1 MINLLPPDVK
11 KSIEFARYN
20 TVLVRWLMA
29 LVVAIAG
36 VFIIIL
42 IGHMHLTRTTDNIT
56 QNTEVIRNSLE
67 EQNLEAT
74 QQEVQDISNSL
85 NLIVQVLSRQVL
97 FSDLIRQIGSI
108 IPEGAV
114 LTGLTINQTTG
125 GIDLL
130 ADATD
135 YNTATQV
142 QVNLE
147 DPENQIFKTADII
160 NIRCEQSEDNA
171 YPCQITIRALFGE
184 NSQFL
189 LIPPTQSRAS
199 S

>member
-1 MINLLPPDVK
+1 MK
-11 KSIEFARYN
+11 
-20 TVLVRWLMA
+20 
-29 LVVAIAG
+29 
-36 VFIIIL
+36 
-42 IGHMHLTRTTDNIT
+42 
-56 QNTEVIRNSLE
+56 SLE
-67 EQNLEAT
+67 EQNLEET
-74 QQEVQDISNSL
+74 QQEVQNISNSL
-85 NLIVQVLSRQVL
+85 NLVVQVLSRQVQ
-97 FSDLIRQIGSI
+97 FSDLIRQVGSI

-114 LTGLTINQTTG
+114 LTGLTINQTNG

-147 DPENQIFKTADII
+147 DPENQIFETADII
-160 NIRCEQSEDNA
+160 NIRCEQASDNA

-189 LIPPTQSRAS
+189 LISPTQSGAS

>member
-29 LVVAIAG
+29 LIAAIAG

-42 IGHMHLTRTTDNIT
+42 IGQMYLTRTTDNIT
-56 QNTEVIRNSLE
+56 QSTEVVMKSLE
-67 EQNLEAT
+67 EQNLEET
-74 QQEVQDISNSL
+74 QQEVQNISNSL
-85 NLIVQVLSRQVL
+85 NLVVQVLSRQVQ
-97 FSDLIRQIGSI
+97 FSDLIRQVGSI

-114 LTGLTINQTTG
+114 LTGLTINQTNG

-147 DPENQIFKTADII
+147 DPENQIFETADII
-160 NIRCEQSEDNA
+160 NIRCEQASDNA

-189 LIPPTQSRAS
+189 LISPTQSGAS